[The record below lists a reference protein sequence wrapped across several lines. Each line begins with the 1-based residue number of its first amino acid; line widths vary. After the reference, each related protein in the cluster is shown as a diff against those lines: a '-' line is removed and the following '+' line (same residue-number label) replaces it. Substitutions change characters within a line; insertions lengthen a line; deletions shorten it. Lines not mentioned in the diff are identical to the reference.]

1 MLKIS
6 NPVDFRAN
14 VVKKLEPFFT
24 NINENDTTFAGKN
37 ARNLEKG
44 IYNWTIKEA
53 GNRKVIKEWS
63 NPHFVRLYADHL
75 RSIYVNLAN
84 KELIELV
91 TTGVIKSHEIAFMT
105 HQEMQPQRWNK
116 MLELKAIKDKNKF
129 ETNIEAST
137 DMFKCRKCHSRR
149 CTYAQAQL
157 RSADEPMTT
166 FVSCLDCGCRWRF

>member
-1 MLKIS
+1 MLKIE
-6 NPVDFRAN
+6 NPVEFRSN
-14 VVKKLEPFFT
+14 VSKRLEKYFCDHT
-24 NINENDTTFAGKN
+24 GSESN

-44 IYNWTIKEA
+44 IFNWTIKEA

-75 RSIYVNLAN
+75 RSIFVNLTN

-105 HQEMQPQRWNK
+105 HQEMQPRRWDK
-116 MLELKAIKDKNKF
+116 LIAEKTERDKNAF
-129 ETNIEAST
+129 EQNIEAST
-137 DMFKCRKCHSRR
+137 DLFTCRKCRSKK
-149 CTYAQAQL
+149 CTYYALQT

-166 FVSCLDCGCRWRF
+166 FVTCLNCGCRWKC

>member
-14 VVKKLEPFFT
+14 VVKKLETFFISDD
-24 NINENDTTFAGKN
+24 NNDSAGKN

-84 KELIELV
+84 KELIDLV

-105 HQEMQPQRWNK
+105 HQEMQPRRWDE
-116 MLELKAIKDKNKF
+116 MLERKAIKDKNK
-129 ETNIEAST
+129 
-137 DMFKCRKCHSRR
+137 
-149 CTYAQAQL
+149 
-157 RSADEPMTT
+157 
-166 FVSCLDCGCRWRF
+166 

>member
-1 MLKIS
+1 MLKIA

-14 VVKKLEPFFT
+14 VVKKLEPFFSKDED
-24 NINENDTTFAGKN
+24 NNDSAGKN

-105 HQEMQPQRWNK
+105 HQEMQPRRWDKMIAEKAERNK
-116 MLELKAIKDKNKF
+116 NSF
-129 ETNIEAST
+129 EQNIEAST
-137 DMFKCRKCHSRR
+137 DLFTCRKCKSKK
-149 CTYAQAQL
+149 CTYYALQT
-157 RSADEPMTT
+157 RSADEPMTI
-166 FVSCLDCGCRWRF
+166 FVTCLSCGCRWKC

>member
-1 MLKIS
+1 M
-6 NPVDFRAN
+6 
-14 VVKKLEPFFT
+14 
-24 NINENDTTFAGKN
+24 
-37 ARNLEKG
+37 
-44 IYNWTIKEA
+44 
-53 GNRKVIKEWS
+53 
-63 NPHFVRLYADHL
+63 
-75 RSIYVNLAN
+75 AN

>member
-14 VVKKLEPFFT
+14 VVKKLENFFISDD
-24 NINENDTTFAGKN
+24 NNDSAIKN

-105 HQEMQPQRWNK
+105 HQEMQPRRWDKMIAEKAERNK
-116 MLELKAIKDKNKF
+116 HSF
-129 ETNIEAST
+129 EQNIEAST
-137 DMFKCRKCHSRR
+137 DLFTCRKCKSKK
-149 CTYAQAQL
+149 CTYYAMQTM
-157 RSADEPMTT
+157 SCDEPMTI
-166 FVSCLDCGCRWRF
+166 FVTCLSCGCRWKC